1 MSRYVDFLMLLYAGA
16 GVFGA
21 LWVTDD
27 FDELRFAAMTFV
39 GVPALALHI
48 LLRLVS
54 GAWHRRWK
62 KTYAALLLAVALAFA
77 LGHVAYLN
85 AISAAPQVVKRTVS
99 TGQRLVHK
107 DVRRGGL
114 GLLHRQRW

>member
-1 MSRYVDFLMLLYAGA
+1 MSRYVDFLMLLYVGA
-16 GVFGA
+16 GVYGA

-27 FDELRFAAMTFV
+27 FDELRFTAMTFL
-39 GVPALALHI
+39 GVPALALHV
-48 LLRLVS
+48 LLRIVW
-54 GAWHRRWK
+54 GAWQRRWK
-62 KTYAALLLAVALAFA
+62 KSHAALLVTVAAAFA